1 MVQDLTDVNI
11 SVMAVKNLLAPI
23 ILLLE
28 VAEVI
33 EVAVPNKLIEDDNI
47 NNYNSIN

>member
-1 MVQDLTDVNI
+1 MTMAQDLINANVSAI
-11 SVMAVKNLLAPI
+11 PVENLSAPI

-28 VAEVI
+28 VT
-33 EVAVPNKLIEDDNI
+33 VPNKLIDNNNI